1 MMRMRG
7 PPFSYSVRNLWT
19 RKLTTVLTAGGMALV
34 VFVFA
39 AVLMLEAGL
48 KAALVATGQ
57 YDNVVVTRRS
67 AVSEVQSSI
76 DRSQAGVIESQP
88 EVAMGS
94 GGARMVSKEA
104 VVLIA
109 LTKHGASAP
118 ANIPVRGVGVE
129 GLSLRPQAR
138 IVSGRM
144 FHRGGTEVIVGRSVA
159 ERFQGTALGQRLRF
173 GTREWTVVGVF
184 DAGGAAFDSEIWIDS
199 EQLMQSFRRQSF
211 SAVIAK
217 LSDAD
222 AFQALKARLESDPR
236 LNVEVRRER
245 RFYEEQS
252 ELLSNF
258 IKVLGLTLSTAFS
271 IGAMIGAMITMYA
284 AVANRVREIGA
295 LRALGF
301 RQSSILAAFLLEALV
316 LSVIGW
322 GIGLAL
328 AAPMQL
334 VQISTLNWQA
344 FSELAFRFTLT
355 PDIVAMSLA
364 FALGMGLAGGLLP
377 AVKAARLEIVHALRT
392 A

>member
-1 MMRMRG
+1 MRG
-7 PPFSYSVRNLWT
+7 LPLSYSVRNLGA
-19 RKLTTVLTAGGMALV
+19 RKLTTVLTAAGMALV
-34 VFVFA
+34 VYVFA
-39 AVLMLEAGL
+39 AVLMLNAGL

-67 AVSEVQSSI
+67 AVSEVQSSV
-76 DRSQAGVIESQP
+76 DRGQASVIESQP
-88 EVAMGS
+88 EIVTGP
-94 GGARMVSKEA
+94 GGARMVSKES

-109 LTKHGASAP
+109 VAKHGASAP
-118 ANIPVRGVGVE
+118 TNIPVRGLGAE
-129 GLSLRPQAR
+129 GLALRPQVG

-144 FHRGGTEVIVGRSVA
+144 FHRGAAEVIVGRSVA
-159 ERFQGTALGQRLRF
+159 QRFERAGLGQTLHF
-173 GTREWTVVGVF
+173 GARDWIVVGIF
-184 DAGGAAFDSEIWIDS
+184 DAGGAAFDSEVWTDG
-199 EQLMQSFRRQSF
+199 EQLMQSFRRNSF
-211 SAVIAK
+211 SAVVAK
-217 LSDAD
+217 LSDPE

-236 LNVEVRRER
+236 LTVEVRPER

-258 IKVLGLTLSTAFS
+258 IKVLGLTLSIVFS
-271 IGAMIGAMITMYA
+271 IGATIGAMITMYA

-301 RQSSILAAFLLEALV
+301 RRSSILTALLVEAFG
-316 LSVIGW
+316 LSLIGW
-322 GIGLAL
+322 GAGLAL

-355 PDIVAMSLA
+355 PAIAGLSLA
-364 FALGMGLAGGLLP
+364 FAIGMGIAGGFLP
-377 AVKAARLEIVHALRT
+377 AVKAARLEIVQALRT

>member
-1 MMRMRG
+1 MSAV
-7 PPFSYSVRNLWT
+7 PFSYSVRNLWT
-19 RKLTTVLTAGGMALV
+19 RKITTALTAGGMALV

-39 AVLMLEAGL
+39 AVLMLDAGV

-57 YDNVVVTRRS
+57 YDNVIVTRRS

-76 DRSQAGVIESQP
+76 DRGQASVIESQP
-88 EVAMGS
+88 EVATGS
-94 GGARMVSKEA
+94 GGVRIASKEA
-104 VVLIA
+104 VLLIA
-109 LTKHGASAP
+109 LNRHGARAP
-118 ANIPVRGVGVE
+118 SNIPVRGVGAE
-129 GLSLRPQAR
+129 GLSLRPQVR

-144 FHRGGTEVIVGRSVA
+144 FHRGAAEVIIGRSVA
-159 ERFQGTALGQRLRF
+159 ERFERAGLGQSLRF
-173 GTREWTVVGVF
+173 GARDWTVVGVF
-184 DAGGAAFDSEIWIDS
+184 EAGGAAFDSEIWTDG

-217 LSDAD
+217 LSDPD
-222 AFQALKARLESDPR
+222 AFLALKTRLESDPR
-236 LNVEVRRER
+236 LTVEVRRER

-258 IKVLGLTLSTAFS
+258 IKVLGLTLSIVFS

-284 AVANRVREIGA
+284 AVANRVREVGA

-301 RQSSILAAFLLEALV
+301 RRSSILTAFLLEALA
-316 LSVIGW
+316 LSLIGW
-322 GIGLAL
+322 GVGLAL

-334 VQISTLNWQA
+334 VQIATLNWQS

-355 PDIVAMSLA
+355 PGIMVESLA
-364 FALGMGLAGGLLP
+364 FALGMGLAGGFLP
-377 AVKAARLEIVHALRT
+377 AVKAARLGIVQALRT